1 MTFKWVKECG
11 TKAAGGGSGG
21 PSGSSLF
28 QAGVNL
34 LFKCFPHQ
42 RIALKVCAKAG
53 LPGNTDVFWR
63 SWGGDWGWS
72 RKLLLCFFPSRK
84 KKNCSFCL
92 FQENAFKM
100 TSQRKWKQA
109 LAFGGIWRGGK
120 QTLAKNIREN
130 ASPVFSEFSFTIPS
144 MQTWLCFKVS
154 SDNGVPENSAALLWP
169 HSFMASW
176 KCRNRNYQGDPGIWK
191 MPLRSCGFFLFFLFF
206 FSFPSNPSTWK
217 RSEEKKMTLW
227 NWIITASGS
236 LHSAIKRSGFEGA
249 GLDRGGEGRDL
260 LQTLPLPR
268 GACGWYCQGV
278 RQRTGLEV

>member
-1 MTFKWVKECG
+1 
-11 TKAAGGGSGG
+11 
-21 PSGSSLF
+21 
-28 QAGVNL
+28 
-34 LFKCFPHQ
+34 
-42 RIALKVCAKAG
+42 
-53 LPGNTDVFWR
+53 
-63 SWGGDWGWS
+63 
-72 RKLLLCFFPSRK
+72 
-84 KKNCSFCL
+84 
-92 FQENAFKM
+92 M

-191 MPLRSCGFFLFFLFF
+191 MPLRSYGFFSFFFFF

-278 RQRTGLEV
+278 RQRTGLEVYQHLSCGWVNATPFLNTRPYATSQWDPSGNRVFEGC